1 MPESLFDTIMRDS
14 GIPAFQAVFGI
25 PALHTNSDGDEV
37 TVTVLFSQ
45 QIVPVGEFGERA
57 ELQRTLEIPV
67 ASGAQVGQTF
77 AVAGTVTD
85 DDPYPDDVIWTATQ
99 LLNDDGYFR
108 TFAVRSGL

>member
-1 MPESLFDTIMRDS
+1 MPISLFDEVMRDV
-14 GIPAFQAVFGI
+14 GIPVFEEVFGV

-37 TVTVLFSQ
+37 AVIVLFSQ
-45 QIVPVGEFGERA
+45 QVVPVGEFGERA
-57 ELQRTLEIPV
+57 ELQTTLDIPV

-77 AVAGTVTD
+77 AVAGTATD

-108 TFAVRSGL
+108 TFAVRSEL